1 MSSAN
6 TFVLSQTS
14 VISPMGIQQ
23 DIVNLDDKLDDKDCF
38 VGFPTDDKTVNYGN
52 HHSENLCQ

>member
-1 MSSAN
+1 MTRTSSTN

-23 DIVNLDDKLDDKDCF
+23 DIVTLDDKLDDEDSF
-38 VGFPTDDKTVNYGN
+38 VVFQQMTK
-52 HHSENLCQ
+52 QK